1 MLQSLKISNIA
12 LIQELTINFKNNL
25 NILTGETGSGKS
37 IIIDSLNF
45 LLGARADKT
54 LIRTG
59 ESDAR
64 VVGVFILEKTG
75 EFVESFFAKLNI
87 EPDSTIIIS
96 RQMNIN
102 GKSITQV
109 NGEFVTAS
117 MIKELTPYLIDI
129 HGQNEHQFLLSSK
142 NQLTIID
149 DYFYKMIDN
158 IKQDYLLT
166 FNEIKQVNAGILSF
180 GGSKEDRLRQIDLLE
195 YEINEITSA
204 KLDEKEEEELFV
216 TLKRLQNAEKIAN
229 NLTTATYNL
238 ENLGA
243 SGIVGA
249 LSLAINSLD
258 AVASY
263 DDSIAKL
270 SDRLHSAKL
279 ELEDATFE
287 LNDLASSLEFDQ
299 NEFDRV
305 DERLDEIKRLKRK
318 YGSTIEEVLNYLQ
331 KATIKLDN
339 LMSSAE
345 ELEKLNKQKQNLLKE
360 LLLKATKLSNARKQ
374 GAKELTQAILAE
386 LVDLGMPNAKLEIE
400 FNDLATLEDIESV
413 STSNGVDQVEF
424 MFSANLGEPVKLL
437 TKIISGGEMSRFML
451 AIKTIIAKTDN
462 IPTMVFDE
470 IDTGISGKMAQA
482 VSKKLAI
489 ISKTH
494 QVLVVSH
501 LPQIA
506 AMADNHYYI
515 EKKVESGKTL
525 TKVMLVEGNLLIE
538 EIARMLSGVKL
549 TDASISNAAQLKD
562 ECNKYKLSL

>member
-1 MLQSLKISNIA
+1 M
-12 LIQELTINFKNNL
+12 QE
-25 NILTGETGSGKS
+25 
-37 IIIDSLNF
+37 
-45 LLGARADKT
+45 
-54 LIRTG
+54 
-59 ESDAR
+59 
-64 VVGVFILEKTG
+64 
-75 EFVESFFAKLNI
+75 
-87 EPDSTIIIS
+87 
-96 RQMNIN
+96 
-102 GKSITQV
+102 
-109 NGEFVTAS
+109 
-117 MIKELTPYLIDI
+117 
-129 HGQNEHQFLLSSK
+129 
-142 NQLTIID
+142 
-149 DYFYKMIDN
+149 
-158 IKQDYLLT
+158 
-166 FNEIKQVNAGILSF
+166 
-180 GGSKEDRLRQIDLLE
+180 
-195 YEINEITSA
+195 
-204 KLDEKEEEELFV
+204 
-216 TLKRLQNAEKIAN
+216 
-229 NLTTATYNL
+229 
-238 ENLGA
+238 
-243 SGIVGA
+243 
-249 LSLAINSLD
+249 
-258 AVASY
+258 
-263 DDSIAKL
+263 
-270 SDRLHSAKL
+270 
-279 ELEDATFE
+279 
-287 LNDLASSLEFDQ
+287 
-299 NEFDRV
+299 
-305 DERLDEIKRLKRK
+305 
-318 YGSTIEEVLNYLQ
+318 
-331 KATIKLDN
+331 
-339 LMSSAE
+339 
-345 ELEKLNKQKQNLLKE
+345 NKVQ
-360 LLLKATKLSNARKQ
+360 
-374 GAKELTQAILAE
+374 KELTQAILAE